1 VIREPPKR
9 RLIIAAALAWAALAH
24 AANAGPVGERHLK
37 TMSPTAALRDAEHRP
52 DLRVTVWYP
61 AAAGSKEERIDIG
74 PPDKPLFLV
83 GAVASDASFADAR
96 RRPVILF
103 SHGFGGTARMMGWFG
118 TALAREGYVVVAV
131 DHPGNNALDT
141 KTVAGAILSWER
153 PGDLAAALE
162 AVKSDPRIGPHLDL
176 RRLGAAGFATGGF
189 NALVSVGA
197 RVDMKRFLA
206 FCRERPTDGLCAPQQ
221 EFAVTL
227 DQAQR
232 ALASPE
238 LAGEVAHAGDDHS
251 IRGVR
256 AAFAIAP
263 ASIQALPPE
272 SLARIKVPVAIML
285 GDVDQLMP
293 PATNGLVAAKAI
305 PRAELKVLPGVG
317 HYDFISTCTP
327 AGMANVPICTA
338 KVPQDQ
344 THQAAIDMALAFFG
358 RTLGKP

>member
-1 VIREPPKR
+1 MR
-9 RLIIAAALAWAALAH
+9 RTILLMLWAALAP
-24 AANAGPVGERHLK
+24 AAAAAPVGERHLLA
-37 TMSPTAALRDAEHRP
+37 TTPTAALRDAEHRSEV
-52 DLRVTVWYP
+52 RVTVWYP
-61 AAAGSKEERIDIG
+61 ASEDAKEQRIDIG
-74 PPDKPLFLV
+74 PPGKPLFLV
-83 GAVASDASFADAR
+83 GAVAPDADFADAKS
-96 RRPVILF
+96 RPVILF

-131 DHPGNNALDT
+131 DHPGNNSLDT
-141 KTVAGAILSWER
+141 KTVAGAILSWDR

-189 NALVSVGA
+189 DALVSA
-197 RVDMKRFLA
+197 RVRVNMNRFLA
-206 FCRERPTDGLCAPQQ
+206 FCREHPTDGLCAPQQ

-227 DQAQR
+227 DETQR

-238 LAGEVAHAGDDHS
+238 LAGEAAHAGDDHS
-251 IRGVR
+251 IPGVR
-256 AAFAIAP
+256 AVFAIAP
-263 ASIQALPPE
+263 ASVQALSPE
-272 SLARIKVPVAIML
+272 GLARIDVPVAIIL
-285 GDVDQLMP
+285 GDADQLMP

-317 HYDFISTCTP
+317 HYDFLSTCTP
-327 AGMANVPICTA
+327 AGMASVPICTS

-358 RTLGKP
+358 RNLGKP